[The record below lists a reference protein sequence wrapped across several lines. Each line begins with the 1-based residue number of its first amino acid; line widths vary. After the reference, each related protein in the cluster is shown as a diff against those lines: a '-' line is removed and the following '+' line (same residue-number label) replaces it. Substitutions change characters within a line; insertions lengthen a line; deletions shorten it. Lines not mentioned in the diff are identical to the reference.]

1 MGKIPS
7 RRTFCR
13 QYVRERSRIH
23 REHGNFLLNFFMMVG
38 AREQKRFIETIF
50 FVFMYVCVFIFIMRT
65 GYIKDFTQLLFE
77 SAINLVLQV
86 LSRRQ
91 RLSQH
96 AAKTAA
102 SVHTSLTHNRSL
114 YSTQK
119 IPMLKCNVIF
129 RMTKQLTK
137 KNETSSEIYTNGRT
151 CTPLCP
157 VSPPMTA
164 ESPPALLLLAPAP
177 AASADAPL
185 VSLRKY
191 S

>member
-1 MGKIPS
+1 
-7 RRTFCR
+7 
-13 QYVRERSRIH
+13 
-23 REHGNFLLNFFMMVG
+23 
-38 AREQKRFIETIF
+38 
-50 FVFMYVCVFIFIMRT
+50 MYVCVCVFFFCIMRT
-65 GYIKDFTQLLFE
+65 SYIKDFTQLLFE

-96 AAKTAA
+96 ATKTAA

-114 YSTQK
+114 NSTQK
-119 IPMLKCNVIF
+119 IQMLKCNVIF
-129 RMTKQLTK
+129 CMTKQLTK
-137 KNETSSEIYTNGRT
+137 KTNKTRSAIYTNGRT